1 MYERTSVTAYVC
13 FNLKALERSKDI
25 PNMIITG
32 YFKRTKWFWLIAF
45 LSILLIKLLA
55 LHSSYVEKFYTGYFY
70 PLISVILRFLFG
82 WIPFSIGDICY
93 FVAGC
98 WLLYLLIG
106 NISSLFR
113 RKLTGTIVLKR
124 MTRILVALV
133 IIYIS
138 FNILWGLNYD
148 RVGIAGQLNLPAAD
162 YDTAD
167 VILLQEILLNKVN
180 ENKEM
185 LIRNKNVYPSG
196 SQLFKR
202 ARHSYDN
209 IAKIY
214 PFIQYKTPSIKSS
227 LYGSL
232 GNYLGFTGYYNPF
245 SGEAQVNTTVPK
257 FLLPYITT
265 HEMAHQLGYAK
276 EDEANFV
283 GYLAAANSPDT
294 LFRYSTYLD
303 LFVYANREVYYF
315 DSVLAKES
323 MIKLDTAVK
332 EDLAEWRKFNLAHT
346 SFIEPV
352 ITWIYGN
359 YLKANQQPK
368 GMRSYNEVIRMLI
381 AYYKKYGRL

>member
-1 MYERTSVTAYVC
+1 MR
-13 FNLKALERSKDI
+13 
-25 PNMIITG
+25 ITG
-32 YFKRTKWFWLIAF
+32 YFKRTSWFWVISF
-45 LSILLIKLLA
+45 LAILLIKLLA
-55 LHSSYVEKFYTGYFY
+55 LNTSYIEKFYTGYSY
-70 PLISVILRFLFG
+70 PVISIILRFLFG
-82 WIPFSIGDICY
+82 WIPFSIGDIFY

-98 WLLYLLIG
+98 WLLYLLIK
-106 NISSLFR
+106 NISLSFR
-113 RKLTGTIVLKR
+113 KKLTGRIILKK
-124 MTRILVALV
+124 TTGTLVVLV

-148 RVGIAGQLNLPAAD
+148 RIGIAGQLNLPAAD

-167 VILLQEILLNKVN
+167 VILLQEILLNRVN
-180 ENKEM
+180 ENKEI
-185 LIRNKNVYPSG
+185 LIRNKNLYPSR
-196 SQLFKR
+196 SELFKS
-202 ARHSYDN
+202 AQHSYEN
-209 IAKIY
+209 VSKIY

-227 LYGSL
+227 LYGSI

-283 GYLAAANSPDT
+283 GYLAAANSADT
-294 LFRYSTYLD
+294 LFRYSAYLD

-315 DSVLAKES
+315 DSDLAKTS
-323 MIKLDTAVK
+323 MMKLDTAVK
-332 EDLAEWRKFNLAHT
+332 EDLTEWRKFNLAHT
-346 SFIEPV
+346 SFIEPA
-352 ITWIYGN
+352 ITWLYGN